1 MEKYH
6 KSDVCPIEKENERD
20 ENYKADNPQIDS
32 ERTLNNFHTVI
43 RDESYT
49 EYINQ
54 RLKENDLKPRK
65 DAVLMCS
72 FVIGSDGEFFK
83 SLTETEERKFFYDA
97 TAYFTEKYG
106 KDNIISAVVHK
117 DETTPHLHLNLIPI
131 DNNRL
136 CAKDLFC
143 PKNLRILQTELYEKA
158 GKKYGLEHGKE
169 NSQAKHLSTAEFKAK
184 KIIEQAEEI
193 RRQEQNYADA
203 LRTAENGEFTKDR
216 NKLKEQVIALVAE
229 NKGLNRRLEISMK
242 ETLQF
247 ANENRELRKDNERKT
262 QGHRIAVALQKQNP
276 REFDRIVYGKP
287 IGKNLDGFFASVL
300 SMFTPEITGTSRRL
314 KEIEEEIEDERNRQ
328 NRLNGNYFSK

>member
-32 ERTLNNFHTVI
+32 ERTLNNFHTVMQ
-43 RDESYT
+43 DESYT
-49 EYINQ
+49 DYINR
-54 RLKENDLKPRK
+54 RLKENNLKPRK

-83 SLTETEERKFFYDA
+83 SLTKTEERKFFYDA
-97 TAYFTEKYG
+97 TAYFANKYG
-106 KDNIISAVVHK
+106 RENIISAIVHK

-158 GKKYGLEHGKE
+158 GKKYGLERGKE

-193 RRQEQNYADA
+193 KEEVKEYADA
-203 LRTAENGEFTKDR
+203 LKQAHNGEFPKNK

-229 NKGLNRRLEISMK
+229 NKDLNRRLEISMK

-262 QGHRIAVALQKQNP
+262 QGYRIAAKLQKENP

-300 SMFTPEITGTSRRL
+300 SMFTPEVTSKSKRL
-314 KEIEEEIEDERNRQ
+314 KEIEEEIEDERDRQ
-328 NRLNGNYFSK
+328 NRLNGNYYSK

>member
-32 ERTLNNFHTVI
+32 ERTLNNFHTVMQ
-43 RDESYT
+43 DESYT
-49 EYINQ
+49 DYINR
-54 RLKENDLKPRK
+54 RLKENNLKPRK

-83 SLTETEERKFFYDA
+83 SLTKTEERKFFYDA
-97 TAYFTEKYG
+97 TAYFANKYG
-106 KDNIISAVVHK
+106 RENIISAIVHK

-158 GKKYGLEHGKE
+158 GKKYGLERGKE

-193 RRQEQNYADA
+193 KEEVKEYADA
-203 LRTAENGEFTKDR
+203 LKQAHNGEFPKNK

-229 NKGLNRRLEISMK
+229 NKDLNRRLEISMK

-262 QGHRIAVALQKQNP
+262 QGYRIAAKLQKENP

-287 IGKNLDGFFASVL
+287 IGGLMDKFFSSVL
-300 SMFTPEITGTSRRL
+300 SMFTLDVISKSDRL
-314 KEIEEEIEDERNRQ
+314 KDIKEELEDEQERQ
-328 NRLNGNYFSK
+328 NRLNGNYYSK